1 MNKEMEEFV
10 ILHQKKLIKLL
21 NTVKESVVINLDETI
36 DDEETVDR
44 VLEQYD
50 QHLDNFIEEYL
61 TIMNNI

>member
-1 MNKEMEEFV
+1 MEEFV